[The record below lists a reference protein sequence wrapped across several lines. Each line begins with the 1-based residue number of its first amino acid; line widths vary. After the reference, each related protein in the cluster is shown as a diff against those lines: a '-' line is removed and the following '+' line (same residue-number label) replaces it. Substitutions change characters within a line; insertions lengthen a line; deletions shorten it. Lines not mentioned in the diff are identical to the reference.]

1 MLSKIGASFFVITC
15 VVLAGCV
22 GSTFA
27 NRTIEEDLLFVASE
41 DIMSEAN
48 ALVEFLDRKS
58 VSYARIEFD
67 ELSAYNGSV
76 KHIVVFL
83 GMDNREMAEVA
94 SEVLSPE
101 DFEWLKEEDSNSI
114 FVSEDVWNSEQWV
127 MVFGGENMPLA
138 VDGLDY
144 FRDQW
149 VAQIAG
155 WFNLPLT
162 SKELYSY

>member
-1 MLSKIGASFFVITC
+1 MLSKLGASFFVITC

-41 DIMSEAN
+41 DVMSEAN

-58 VSYARIEFD
+58 VSYARVEFD

-76 KHIVVFL
+76 KYIVVFL

>member
-1 MLSKIGASFFVITC
+1 MLSKVGASFFVITC
-15 VVLAGCV
+15 VVLAGCA

-27 NRTIEEDLLFVASE
+27 NRTIEEDLLVVASE

-76 KHIVVFL
+76 KHIVVFF

-114 FVSEDVWNSEQWV
+114 FISEDVWNSEQLV

>member
-1 MLSKIGASFFVITC
+1 
-15 VVLAGCV
+15 
-22 GSTFA
+22 
-27 NRTIEEDLLFVASE
+27 
-41 DIMSEAN
+41 
-48 ALVEFLDRKS
+48 
-58 VSYARIEFD
+58 
-67 ELSAYNGSV
+67 
-76 KHIVVFL
+76 
-83 GMDNREMAEVA
+83 MAEVA

-114 FVSEDVWNSEQWV
+114 FISEDVWNSEQLV
-127 MVFGGENMPLA
+127 MVFGGENMPLS

>member
-1 MLSKIGASFFVITC
+1 MLSKLGASFFVITC

-58 VSYARIEFD
+58 VSYARVEFD

-76 KHIVVFL
+76 KYIVVFL